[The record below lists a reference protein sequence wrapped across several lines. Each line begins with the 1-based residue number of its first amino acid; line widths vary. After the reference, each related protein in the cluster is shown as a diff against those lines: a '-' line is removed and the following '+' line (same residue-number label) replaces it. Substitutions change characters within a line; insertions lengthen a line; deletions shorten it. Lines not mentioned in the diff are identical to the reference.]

1 WVESAGDHV
10 DSPVT
15 WREDADLLA
24 NAGDGKAL
32 PLGRLEVYGSRR
44 LNGPGTVLARLRSER
59 PLLQRA
65 TTDRGGVYFFTTL
78 PANEASNLAR
88 QGIVLVAMVQ
98 RALEE
103 GVKALRPGSG
113 VDAGTSL
120 GNRAEWQ
127 QVLRYDD
134 SVLSLEQELFPGVL
148 RQNDRVLAV
157 NRPAS
162 EDATAMLDRA
172 AVSDLFAGSSVT
184 ISVNDSKDDSALV
197 EEIWKLLLLFMALA
211 LVGEAMLSLADM
223 AGRVPK

>member
-1 WVESAGDHV
+1 
-10 DSPVT
+10 
-15 WREDADLLA
+15 
-24 NAGDGKAL
+24 
-32 PLGRLEVYGSRR
+32 
-44 LNGPGTVLARLRSER
+44 
-59 PLLQRA
+59 
-65 TTDRGGVYFFTTL
+65 
-78 PANEASNLAR
+78 
-88 QGIVLVAMVQ
+88 VQ
-98 RALEE
+98 RALED

-120 GNRAEWQ
+120 GNRSEWQ

-148 RQNDRVLAV
+148 KRNERVVAV

-162 EDATAMLDRA
+162 EDAITVLDGRA
-172 AVSDLFAGSSVT
+172 VNELFQGIGVT

-223 AGRVPK
+223 AGRVVK